1 MYYDKNKNKYKNL
14 PSDNILDKWFDI
26 RIKETYSIIYENL
39 YNFNPTKA
47 SRELV
52 NLVQDLSHWW
62 LRRSRKRFQRPKN
75 EQERIKALLKLEEY
89 LYQIA
94 IMSAPFVPFFSEF
107 LYQELKDELQ
117 NRFKT
122 KLSVHLEELSSPKP
136 LSTKEKQMLEQMKKI
151 RNITSAILALRKTAK
166 IKVRQPLSEVYLGEK
181 IDKEYLDIIQDE
193 VNVKKVIIGEPKNKE
208 NYLFAEEPIYI
219 WLNPVITPELKE
231 EGIVNDIIRNIQDLR
246 QDLGLIPSK
255 KVNLAIVAPKNI
267 KTIVRENLNRIIKEC
282 NLLSVKYTKPK
293 KFKIEREFAYEN
305 LGNILLY
312 IY

>member
-1 MYYDKNKNKYKNL
+1 
-14 PSDNILDKWFDI
+14 
-26 RIKETYSIIYENL
+26 
-39 YNFNPTKA
+39 
-47 SRELV
+47 
-52 NLVQDLSHWW
+52 
-62 LRRSRKRFQRPKN
+62 
-75 EQERIKALLKLEEY
+75 
-89 LYQIA
+89 
-94 IMSAPFVPFFSEF
+94 
-107 LYQELKDELQ
+107 
-117 NRFKT
+117 
-122 KLSVHLEELSSPKP
+122 
-136 LSTKEKQMLEQMKKI
+136 MKKI

-208 NYLFAEEPIYI
+208 NYLFSEEPIYI

-231 EGIVNDIIRNIQDLR
+231 EGIVNDLIRNIQDLR

-282 NLLSVKYTKPK
+282 NLLSIKYTKPK